1 MLVSMVDC
9 DKTLLALELVVE
21 LSTVLDAIVEPLA
34 LLDPL
39 EESWEVSSFESD
51 FAEVVDDDFMLS
63 LSKNYWIF

>member
-51 FAEVVDDDFMLS
+51 FAEVVDDNFMLS